1 MQALLV
7 TFVALLLVRLLLS
20 RTHRGPQRFENVE
33 LAVRHELTAWSL
45 AIAALVGLFI
55 LVFVLALLFGPIP
68 PIHEW

>member
-1 MQALLV
+1 MHALLV
-7 TFVALLLVRLLLS
+7 TLVALVLLRLLLA
-20 RTHRGPQRFENVE
+20 RTHRGPRQFENVG
-33 LAVRHELTAWSL
+33 LAIRHELSAWSL

>member
-7 TFVALLLVRLLLS
+7 MFVALVLLRLVLA
-20 RTHRGPQRFENVE
+20 RTHRGPRQFASVE
-33 LAVRHELTAWSL
+33 LAIRHELTAWTL
-45 AIAALVGLFI
+45 AIAALLGLFI